1 MRRVQTLRRL
11 RANLGNFCNKE
22 NKPRK
27 CFRHKTPYN
36 FYRAFSLLLLAAF
49 LLVSCEPPAS
59 PSAPRKKTEALQALE
74 DATEEFGNAVSKE
87 IDAREAYVAAVPAG
101 QKVETAMWRLL
112 RRMVVLGQKASP
124 DELKRLLQE
133 WRDAKKSSNR

>member
-1 MRRVQTLRRL
+1 MQTLRRL
-11 RANLGNFCNKE
+11 RANFCNKK

-27 CFRHKTPYN
+27 CFRHKTAYN
-36 FYRAFSLLLLAAF
+36 FYQAFSLLLLAAF
-49 LLVSCEPPAS
+49 LLVSCEPPAFS
-59 PSAPRKKTEALQALE
+59 PTPRKKREAEALQSLE
-74 DATEEFGNAVSKE
+74 TETENLGKAINKE

-112 RRMVVLGQKASP
+112 RRIVVLGVMTEAEQKA
-124 DELKRLLQE
+124 ELKRLLQE

>member
-1 MRRVQTLRRL
+1 MHTHQHESVGELGRPRVA
-11 RANLGNFCNKE
+11 RACNLFT
-22 NKPRK
+22 RK
-27 CFRHKTPYN
+27 TSFRG
-36 FYRAFSLLLLAAF
+36 FRSLFALLAILF

-74 DATEEFGNAVSKE
+74 TENLGKAINKE

-112 RRMVVLGQKASP
+112 RRMVVLGVMTEAEQKA
-124 DELKRLLQE
+124 ELKRLLQE